1 MFQYINNSYT
11 NKQFFKQTNALKGM
25 KDIKIYKKIVGK
37 NNEKQYNVKNLGQK
51 TKFWIFKYTTF
62 HKRIS
67 WLKIKKGIKEVKW
80 NVK

>member
-1 MFQYINNSYT
+1 MFQYVNNSHT

-51 TKFWIFKYTTF
+51 TKF
-62 HKRIS
+62 
-67 WLKIKKGIKEVKW
+67 
-80 NVK
+80 